1 MGSHHQEGRSVRGLT
16 GTRVVAR
23 GGRLWPPF
31 LLLLWV
37 VLCAG
42 TARADDAL
50 WARLRDGGLVVM
62 IRHATAP
69 GTGDPPGLKLGDCS
83 TQRNLSDEGR
93 AEARRIG
100 EAFRRERVPVTEV
113 RSSEWC
119 RCRDT
124 AELAFGRYTPW
135 PAINSFFG
143 DRSDEPSRTAAVRA
157 LAKGVADRG
166 NVVLVTHQVNITAA
180 TGVYP
185 ASGEMVVLRP
195 AGGDRLEVLGRLK
208 VP

>member
-1 MGSHHQEGRSVRGLT
+1 MHRGR
-16 GTRVVAR
+16 
-23 GGRLWPPF
+23 RLPPF
-31 LLLLWV
+31 LLLLW
-37 VLCAG
+37 LALFAG
-42 TARADDAL
+42 TAGADDAL

-69 GTGDPPGLKLGDCS
+69 GVGDPPGLRLGDCS

-100 EAFRRERVPVTEV
+100 EAFRRERVPVDEV

-143 DRSDEPSRTAAVRA
+143 DRGTEPAQTAAVRA
-157 LAKGVADRG
+157 LGAREAKG
-166 NVVLVTHQVNITAA
+166 NLVLVTHQVNITAT

-195 AGGDRLEVLGRLK
+195 AGGDRLEVLGRLR